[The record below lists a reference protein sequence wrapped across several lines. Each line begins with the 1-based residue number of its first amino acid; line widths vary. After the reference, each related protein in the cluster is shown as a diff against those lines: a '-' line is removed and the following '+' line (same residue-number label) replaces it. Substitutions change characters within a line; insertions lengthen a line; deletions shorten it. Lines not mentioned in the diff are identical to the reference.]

1 VYREVWHLLLSDPMK
16 ARLPVWMLLISLAS
30 PLASQAQ
37 VVGPSAP
44 TDSAIAL
51 IAAVPL
57 GAPAHRFD
65 APIALLDRAL
75 AVRPG
80 DGVALHYKGY
90 ALYRKASALANDKSH
105 RKEFKALL
113 QQADR
118 ALDESAASLEWP
130 ETFALRSAIVGQ
142 LIPLS
147 GMLAVVRLGPRS
159 NGLMDRALKLG
170 PDNPRVWL
178 LRGISAVY
186 KPSQFGGGLGNAER
200 DLKKAIELF
209 TQGASSADS
218 PSWGHAEAWA
228 WLGRVYADQ
237 KRVDDARTAY
247 AKALEIE
254 PELAWVSTE
263 LLPALDAHFR

>member
-1 VYREVWHLLLSDPMK
+1 MK
-16 ARLPVWMLLISLAS
+16 ARFGVWLLLALVS
-30 PLASQAQ
+30 PLALRAQ
-37 VVGPSAP
+37 GARESTP

-51 IAAVPL
+51 LSTLPVGSAA
-57 GAPAHRFD
+57 HEFD
-65 APIALLDRAL
+65 RPIALLDRAL
-75 AVRPG
+75 AATPG

-90 ALYRKASALANDKSH
+90 ALYRKASALANDRSSK
-105 RKEFKALL
+105 KEFKSLL

-118 ALDESAASLEWP
+118 TLDESAAAIEWP
-130 ETFALRSAIVGQ
+130 ETVALRSAVIGQ

-159 NGLMDRALKLG
+159 NGLMDRAMKLG

-209 TQGASSADS
+209 DGDAPAAQHPA
-218 PSWGHAEAWA
+218 WGYAEAWA

-237 KRVDDARTAY
+237 KRVDEARAAY
-247 AKALEIE
+247 AKALEIA
-254 PELAWVSTE
+254 PELPWVSKE
-263 LLPALDAHFR
+263 LIPALMAQGR